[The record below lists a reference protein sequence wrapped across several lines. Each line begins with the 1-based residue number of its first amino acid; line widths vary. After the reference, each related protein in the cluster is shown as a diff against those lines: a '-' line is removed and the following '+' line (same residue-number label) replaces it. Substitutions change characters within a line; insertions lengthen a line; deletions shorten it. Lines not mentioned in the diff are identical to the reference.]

1 MTIICVKD
9 GVIAADSGVWH
20 GNIHSGSMLKI
31 RRMPETIGGGYAAG
45 SGGAARVSAAL
56 DLVEAQGLA
65 ARIPDDDGISL
76 IWLRGDGTV
85 WAIEKEASFQIHA
98 PFHAEGSGKAVALG
112 AMAAGASAEEAVRIS
127 CDLEQNC
134 RGPVNWSRI

>member
-1 MTIICVKD
+1 MTIICVRD
-9 GVIAADSGVWH
+9 GIIAADSGVWH
-20 GNIHSGSMLKI
+20 GNIYSGSMLKI
-31 RRMPETIGGGYAAG
+31 RMMPEAVGGGFASG

-56 DLVEAQGLA
+56 DLVAAGGLD

-98 PFHAEGSGKAVALG
+98 AFHAEGSGKAIALG
-112 AMAAGASAEEAVRIS
+112 AMAAGATAEEAVRIA